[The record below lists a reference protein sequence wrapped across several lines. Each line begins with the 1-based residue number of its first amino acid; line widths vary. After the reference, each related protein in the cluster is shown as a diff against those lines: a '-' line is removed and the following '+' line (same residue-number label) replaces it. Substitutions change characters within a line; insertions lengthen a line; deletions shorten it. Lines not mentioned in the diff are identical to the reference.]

1 MPRPTPFHIQFD
13 LAGTRDTLDVIEKV
27 VRGVRTV
34 LEGIKERDETIE
46 SIPALVELPGGE
58 DDDGNFSGGCNP
70 KGFVGWQD
78 DRASEVL
85 PRLTPY
91 LHALLRALETSEKLP
106 NKISEILKRD
116 GPVA

>member
-1 MPRPTPFHIQFD
+1 MPKLTPFHIEFD

-27 VRGVRTV
+27 VRGVKTV
-34 LEGIKERDETIE
+34 LEGIKERDETIVRI
-46 SIPALVELPGGE
+46 SALVELPVGE
-58 DDDGNFSGGCNP
+58 EQDPNFSGGCHP

-91 LHALLRALETSEKLP
+91 LHALLRALETSERLP
-106 NKISEILKRD
+106 SKISEILKRD
-116 GPVA
+116 ETVA